1 MLGQTTQRGLTKPV
15 GDTFG
20 RKPSGPGCDNNQPR
34 EASARDWPPVPVGD
48 QVEALC
54 GAGGQRAGEGRV
66 QRHEDLGASLLL
78 HDGDDAVAD
87 VRMLDA
93 HSIADALRRVE
104 QNVIG
109 ETFAGAEGPA
119 LLVGGQLVVAPG
131 VMRANLVPRDDVE
144 RIVASLPGGD
154 GE

>member
-1 MLGQTTQRGLTKPV
+1 
-15 GDTFG
+15 
-20 RKPSGPGCDNNQPR
+20 
-34 EASARDWPPVPVGD
+34 
-48 QVEALC
+48 
-54 GAGGQRAGEGRV
+54 V

-78 HDGDDAVAD
+78 HDGDDVVAD
-87 VRMLDA
+87 VRTLDA